1 MYTGHEASFPAVY
14 QTAIR
19 RWLNNSGGKAG
30 GGGGGGGEHLDKFK
44 KLILP
49 PSFYS
54 LHNSQLRI

>member
-1 MYTGHEASFPAVY
+1 MYIGHEASFPAVY

-19 RWLNNSGGKAG
+19 RWLNNTGGEADG
-30 GGGGGGGEHLDKFK
+30 GGGDGEHLDKFK